1 MNRLIEH
8 YTIPCYDTDASWR
21 LKPVSFMNYA
31 QEMANR
37 HASVLGF
44 GYDDLI
50 GSRTAW
56 VLARM
61 YIRFIDLPLWRNDVT
76 LTTWHKGLNRL
87 FLWERLVSQN
97 LFMVS
102 PCSLQILN
110 RLFFLRDFRMTDQQG
125 NVRVEATT
133 SWIVLNLDTRRLVRD
148 PKLMD
153 EGTKCS
159 ENAVEQPAD
168 KVQLPKDAQ
177 MEFVMEH
184 TVSYS
189 DVDLLGHTN
198 NAMYMHWAMDAVPYE
213 ITSQHPLKEVTI
225 NFNHETRAGEKVSIY
240 RTSLQAEDGLR
251 VFIEGKVGDTSSFV
265 IEMLF

>member
-87 FLWERLVSQN
+87 F
-97 LFMVS
+97 
-102 PCSLQILN
+102 
-110 RLFFLRDFRMTDQQG
+110 FLRDFRMTDPQG

-251 VFIEGKVGDTSSFV
+251 VFIEGKVGDTSSFI